1 MHAARMSVR
10 HGEYCPLDCTLG
22 ILSGKWKS
30 IIVCR
35 LMHEPL
41 HFGEIHRSIPSC
53 SKRTLAMQLA
63 KLEEDGIVARQ
74 VEHEGAVIRTRYSL
88 TESGASLAT
97 IVRQMDEWGMEYL
110 SRLSTLPDKTVQAA

>member
-1 MHAARMSVR
+1 MRAAKMSMK

-35 LMHEPL
+35 LMREPL

-53 SKRTLAMQLA
+53 PKRALAMQLSELA
-63 KLEEDGIVARQ
+63 EDGIVARR
-74 VEHEGAVIRTRYSL
+74 VEHEGAVIRTCYSL
-88 TESGASLAT
+88 NGAGTSLAG
-97 IVRQMDEWGMEYL
+97 IVKQMDKGMEYL
-110 SRLSTLPDKTVQAA
+110 SRLSTLPDSAVHVV